1 MFIEKTKSV
10 VDGSDVNNRRFFNK
24 KKVRSR
30 LFWTRLK
37 ILSGS
42 VCKIESEMG

>member
-24 KKVRSR
+24 KKSAI
-30 LFWTRLK
+30 K
-37 ILSGS
+37 AILDQAENTIWFSL
-42 VCKIESEMG
+42 